1 MRILN
6 LALKDLSHVL
16 RDRKSLLFLVAM
28 PILFTLFMSF
38 AYKSPANTASQQLRL
53 AWVDPQPQGRLS
65 QALLTRLQSNQ
76 TLKVLPM
83 QAGEAQTALQKG
95 QVDGILQL
103 PANLDDNLQAGTTGT
118 AQVRL
123 IADST
128 STKAQSLYQVVRVPI
143 AQLMSAVEIAKLSA
157 ETGPAPSAAAETEA
171 AFGAAW
177 QGWTKQSQTG
187 QVEVE
192 QASARPTDP
201 FGGNPYNQSS
211 PGILV
216 MFAIFGLITSAQ
228 ILVQERKL
236 GTLRRLLSTA
246 MQPWEIIAGHMLAM
260 FALVFAQSLLLLTF
274 GQLALKVDYLR
285 SPLAVLLVAVAMG
298 LWVASLGLLI
308 GVFAKSDEQVNL
320 ISMVCMFIFSALG
333 GVWFPLEGAGQ
344 AFSMLGKLMP
354 SAWAMDGFQNILIRG
369 LGLASAWI
377 PAGILLLYALAFF
390 SLATLRFRRLEA

>member
-38 AYKSPANTASQQLRL
+38 AYKSPANAANLQLRL

-65 QALLTRLQSNQ
+65 QALLARLQSNE
-76 TLKVLPM
+76 TLAVLPM
-83 QAGEAQTALQKG
+83 QVGEAQTALQKG

>member
-38 AYKSPANTASQQLRL
+38 AYKSPANAANLQLRL

-65 QALLTRLQSNQ
+65 QALLARLQSNE
-76 TLKVLPM
+76 TLAVLPM
-83 QAGEAQTALQKG
+83 QVGEAQTALQKG

-285 SPLAVLLVAVAMG
+285 SPLAVLLVAIAMG